1 MKKIIFLM
9 LLILNSF
16 AFAIDDIVDKDNMHN
31 LIEGVTSTR
40 FGSDRIS
47 TIYDFAP
54 LMNHNTPFKLGVS
67 ILDLSHIVDNT
78 HTNNDGKRKLA
89 FLPKGFVG
97 LSYGIFGFGYQFS
110 LYNDLSGKNMPV
122 AHSHSFSFGLA
133 TEKYRLSLPFSF
145 YLGDQSYYGG
155 KLAFSTTPKFS
166 FMFRGGLLD
175 EFTMSL
181 HYGIQLSTVTNNVGG
196 TSIAPMVIGGSLYGS
211 VMLTRFDNYP
221 IQISLPV
228 KLAFYYGIGARFATI
243 DAGYAEDALINYLY
257 DDEGGRSTDSMYFYV
272 LLPAKFEAKLGA
284 IYTYVMPRLMF
295 EGQIYKVDGE
305 YNLHYG
311 VEGELQITLIE
322 NLTFGLT
329 GYAEGQGIMRK
340 SANFEI
346 NNAFGG
352 GLDIWGIW
360 RY

>member
-16 AFAIDDIVDKDNMHN
+16 SFAIDDIVDKDNMHN

-40 FGSDRIS
+40 FGSDRVS

-54 LMNHNTPFKLGVS
+54 LMNHNTPLKLGVS
-67 ILDLSHIVDNT
+67 ILDLSHIVDNK
-78 HTNNDGKRKLA
+78 TNAAGERKLA

-97 LSYGIFGFGYQFS
+97 LSYGIFGFGYQFN
-110 LYNDLSGKNMPV
+110 LYNDLSEKNMPV

-133 TEKYRLSLPFSF
+133 MEKYRFTLPFSF
-145 YLGDQSYYGG
+145 SIADQKHYGG
-155 KLAFSTTPKFS
+155 KLSLSTTPKFS

-181 HYGIQLSTVTNNVGG
+181 HYGIQLSSVTNNVSG
-196 TSIAPMVIGGSLYGS
+196 TQIAPMVIGGSLYGS
-211 VMLTRFDNYP
+211 IMLTRFDNYP
-221 IQISLPV
+221 VQISLPV
-228 KLAFYYGIGARFATI
+228 KLAFYYGIGARWATI
-243 DAGYAEDALINYLY
+243 DAGYAEDALLNYLY

-295 EGQIYKVDGE
+295 EGKIYKVDGE

-311 VEGELQITLIE
+311 IEGEARITLVE
-322 NLTFGLT
+322 NFTFGFT
-329 GYAEGQGIMRK
+329 GYAEGQGIMKK
-340 SANFEI
+340 SADFNI
-346 NNAFGG
+346 YNAFGG
-352 GLDIWGIW
+352 GIDIWGIW

>member
-16 AFAIDDIVDKDNMHN
+16 VFAIDDIVDKDNMHN
-31 LIEGVTSTR
+31 LIQGVTSTR
-40 FGSDRIS
+40 FGSDRVS

-67 ILDLSHIVDNT
+67 ILDLSHIVDNS
-78 HTNNDGKRKLA
+78 HIDNEGKRKLA
-89 FLPKGFVG
+89 FVPKGFVG
-97 LSYGIFGFGYQFS
+97 LSYGIFGFGYQFN
-110 LYNDLSGKNMPV
+110 LYNDISGENMPI

-133 TEKYRLSLPFSF
+133 TDNYRFNLPFSF
-145 YLGDQSYYGG
+145 SFGDEKYYGG
-155 KLAFSTTPKFS
+155 KVTLSTTPKFS

-181 HYGIQLSTVTNNVGG
+181 HYGIQLSSVTNDVGG
-196 TSIAPMVIGGSLYGS
+196 TNIAPMVIGGSLYGS
-211 VMLTRFDNYP
+211 VMITRFDNYP
-221 IQISLPV
+221 IQISMPI
-228 KLAFYYGIGARFATI
+228 KLAFYYGIGARWATI
-243 DAGYAEDALINYLY
+243 DAGYAEDALLNYLY
-257 DDEGGRSTDSMYFYV
+257 DDDGGRSTDSMYFYV

-284 IYTYVMPRLMF
+284 IYTYIMPRLMF
-295 EGQIYKVDGE
+295 EGKLYKVDGE

-311 VEGELQITLIE
+311 AEGEVQVTLIE

-329 GYAEGQGIMRK
+329 AYAEGQGLMRK
-340 SANFEI
+340 STDFEI

-352 GLDIWGIW
+352 GIDVWGTW

>member
-40 FGSDRIS
+40 FGSDRVS

-54 LMNHNTPFKLGVS
+54 LMNHNTPLKLGVS
-67 ILDLSHIVDNT
+67 ILDLSHIVDNK
-78 HTNNDGKRKLA
+78 TNAAGERKLA

-97 LSYGIFGFGYQFS
+97 LSYGIFGFGYQFN
-110 LYNDLSGKNMPV
+110 LYNDLSEKNMPV

-133 TEKYRLSLPFSF
+133 MEKYRFTLPFSF
-145 YLGDQSYYGG
+145 SIADQKHYGG
-155 KLAFSTTPKFS
+155 KLSLSTTPKFS

-181 HYGIQLSTVTNNVGG
+181 HYGIQLSTVTNNVAG
-196 TSIAPMVIGGSLYGS
+196 TQIAPMVIGGSVYGS
-211 VMLTRFDNYP
+211 IMLTRFDNYP
-221 IQISLPV
+221 VQISLPV
-228 KLAFYYGIGARFATI
+228 KLAFYYGIGARWATI
-243 DAGYAEDALINYLY
+243 DAGYADDALLNYLY
-257 DDEGGRSTDSMYFYV
+257 DDDGGRSTDSMYFYV

-295 EGQIYKVDGE
+295 EGKIYKVDGE

-311 VEGELQITLIE
+311 VEGEVRITLVE
-322 NLTFGLT
+322 NFTFGLT
-329 GYAEGQGIMRK
+329 GYAEGQVIMKK
-340 SANFEI
+340 SADFNI
-346 NNAFGG
+346 YNAFGG
-352 GLDIWGIW
+352 GIDIWGIW